1 MLDEIK
7 KVLLMPYNSQLDE
20 YNDYKAQF
28 DELKDKIIYDSCEK
42 DYQAKKQLLKSESK
56 NISKEELE
64 NKKQEI
70 MKEYKQQLDAFNKLL
85 DEYNIKKAK
94 LASWNVYEIKR
105 QIEKINTAKNLEEL
119 GLTIEQAKNICNEN
133 GIEFRIDLEQ
143 M

>member
-28 DELKDKIIYDSCEK
+28 DELQDKIIYDSCEK

>member
-28 DELKDKIIYDSCEK
+28 DELQDKIIYDSCEK

-70 MKEYKQQLDAFNKLL
+70 MKEYKQQLDTFNKLL

>member
-28 DELKDKIIYDSCEK
+28 DELQDKIIYDSCEK
-42 DYQAKKQLLKSESK
+42 DYQAKKQLLKSKSK